1 MGQAEAEASATAE
14 AAKELAN
21 RHYELE
27 AGLTQIFRITD
38 KVEAQVIPAYPIK
51 LLEVNENTVESG
63 VMPLHFGP
71 APASGIPFSSIIIEV
86 TPNEFQ
92 KIQSKEL
99 KLPEGWEIGEEL
111 PKPSPS
117 IGGA

>member
-1 MGQAEAEASATAE
+1 VDQ

-38 KVEAQVIPAYPIK
+38 KAESQVLPAYPIK

-86 TPNEFQ
+86 TPNEFK
-92 KIQSKEL
+92 KIQSNEL

-111 PKPSPS
+111 AKPSPS